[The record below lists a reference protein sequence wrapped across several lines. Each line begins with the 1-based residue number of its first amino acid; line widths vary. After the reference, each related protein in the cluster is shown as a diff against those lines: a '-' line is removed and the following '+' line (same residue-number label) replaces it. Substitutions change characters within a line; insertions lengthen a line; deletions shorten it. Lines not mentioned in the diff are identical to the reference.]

1 MMSRPFAISLVIAC
15 LVMAA
20 CGNDGDSEPQTRAT
34 RASPSP
40 SVTFDTATVL
50 IDTDEGSVLIDA
62 EVAETDRQ
70 RELGLMHRESLPRDA
85 GMVFI
90 FFEPQQGGFWMKN
103 TLIPL
108 SIAYFDVDGE
118 ILRILD
124 MKPCKKDPCPSYF
137 PGVEYMGALEV
148 NRGAFEEWGVE
159 EGDVIHVRR

>member
-1 MMSRPFAISLVIAC
+1 MRSKLVAVAAAVVLLFSCEEDGEPAASDRPDFPR
-15 LVMAA
+15 
-20 CGNDGDSEPQTRAT
+20 G
-34 RASPSP
+34 
-40 SVTFDTATVL
+40 TVL
-50 IDTDEGSVLIDA
+50 IETDDGSKLLEV
-62 EVAETDRQ
+62 EVAETDEQ
-70 RELGLMHRESLPRDA
+70 RRYGLMFRESLDEDS

-90 FFEPQQGGFWMKN
+90 FFEPQTGGFWMKN

-137 PGVEYMGALEV
+137 PGIEYMGALEV